1 MPKYIPILQ
10 IVLQILCDNLYEIGQ
25 EKFSLDF
32 YPCKSVLLNFVS
44 NLLSKNW
51 DTISPGTKSA
61 PLGCI
66 WCCGNMICCKNTTMN
81 RFQQCQLGNI
91 RCCKP
96 CSPLHP
102 SNKAGAYLLPSVWK
116 YVSLHFACCMNAHI
130 GAEQSGGG
138 CGNILVINRCRAVS
152 GRQIIS
158 APTVPNIYEYFWK
171 SKYLGN
177 MCLKID
183 KFSNMVDSK
192 LNLTHFPS

>member
-1 MPKYIPILQ
+1 MPKYNIPILQ

-44 NLLSKNW
+44 KVLPKNG

-130 GAEQSGGG
+130 GAEQSEEDAE
-138 CGNILVINRCRAVS
+138 I
-152 GRQIIS
+152 
-158 APTVPNIYEYFWK
+158 FW
-171 SKYLGN
+171 S
-177 MCLKID
+177 
-183 KFSNMVDSK
+183 
-192 LNLTHFPS
+192 